1 LRIMYIFTRNC
12 SAQTLIV
19 FQPFTEFL
27 WLILVIEIA
36 IMYFMVLYFEGSQ
49 NLAIMHPAD
58 SHHRK

>member
-1 LRIMYIFTRNC
+1 MRIMYIFTRNC

-27 WLILVIEIA
+27 WLVLVIEIA
-36 IMYFMVLYFEGSQ
+36 IMFSMVLYFEGSQ

-58 SHHRK
+58 LHNGK